1 MESLMDTINLEVV
14 ILVVTIISGVVTL
27 ILALFQIVD
36 TYLDIG
42 DKLRKRQLR
51 KSRRDQTQRSD
62 Q

>member
-1 MESLMDTINLEVV
+1 MDTINLEVV